1 MSGFNPNYANS
12 NDYTALLKQLINRL
26 SVLEKDN
33 NDLKIKCNDLEKQLK
48 VQVEFIK
55 LEILIIEN
63 NFLVFE
69 KIGILKPESKI

>member
-1 MSGFNPNYANS
+1 
-12 NDYTALLKQLINRL
+12 
-26 SVLEKDN
+26 LEKDN